1 MLALKNRNLLLIV
14 TGGIAAYKTP
24 ELVRRLSEHQ
34 VTVRVVMTKGAKAFI
49 TPLTLQAVSGHPVHD
64 DLLDPV
70 AEAAMGHIELA
81 RWADLIVVA
90 PATASA
96 IARLAHGFADDL
108 FSTLCLATDASIA
121 VVPAMNRLMWAA
133 PAVQRNVELLKGDGK
148 LIWGPGEGSQACGEV
163 GAGRMLEPAEILQH
177 IEGFFSTTTAISTVP
192 AEATKQTVGAT
203 MHGEHVVITAGPTRE
218 ALDPVRY
225 ITNHSSGKM
234 GFALA
239 AAAVLAGAKVT
250 LIAGPV
256 SLPTPAGVER
266 IDVES
271 ALDMQAAVASTLSAC
286 TLFIACAAVADFR
299 AADVETQKIK
309 KTTDADTVTLTL
321 MKNPDILAWVA
332 EQENAPFTVGFAAE
346 TQHVADYAIAKLNRK
361 GIDMIVAN
369 DVSQA
374 GLGFNSDDN
383 AVEVFWRATGKVN
396 ESGEAEVGRKA
407 FSQRSKASLANDL
420 IQLIREQKNYE

>member
-34 VTVRVVMTKGAKAFI
+34 VTVRVVMTRGAQAFI

-64 DLLDPV
+64 DLLDPA

-108 FSTLCLATDASIA
+108 FSTLCLATDAPIA

-133 PAVQRNVELLKGDGK
+133 PAVQRNVELLTGDGK
-148 LIWGPGEGSQACGEV
+148 LIWGPDEGSQACGEV
-163 GAGRMLEPAEILQH
+163 GAGRMLEAAEILQR
-177 IEGFFSTTTAISTVP
+177 IESVFSTTTISAP
-192 AEATKQTVGAT
+192 AAEATAT
-203 MHGEHVVITAGPTRE
+203 MRGEHVVITAGPTRE

-239 AAAVLAGAKVT
+239 TAAVLAGAKVT

-266 IDVES
+266 IDIES

-299 AADVETQKIK
+299 AAEVGTQKIK
-309 KTTDADTVTLTL
+309 KTTDADTLTLTL
-321 MKNPDILAWVA
+321 TKNPDILAWVA
-332 EQENAPFTVGFAAE
+332 EQKNAPFTVGFAAE

-361 GIDMIVAN
+361 GINMIVAN

-383 AVEVFWRATGKVN
+383 AVEVFWRTA
-396 ESGEAEVGRKA
+396 VGQSKQSEQEISHKA
-407 FSQRSKASLANDL
+407 FSQRSKAFLANDL
-420 IQLIREQKNYE
+420 IQLIREQKNHE

>member
-1 MLALKNRNLLLIV
+1 MSGLINRNLLLIV

-24 ELVRRLSEHQ
+24 ELVRRLGDRQ
-34 VTVRVVMTKGAKAFI
+34 VNVRVVMTKGAKAFI
-49 TPLTLQAVSGHPVHD
+49 TPLTLQAVSGHAVHD
-64 DLLDPV
+64 DLLDPA

-108 FSTLCLATDASIA
+108 FSTLCLATDAPIA

-163 GAGRMLEPAEILQH
+163 GAGRMLEPDDILAR
-177 IEGFFSTTTAISTVP
+177 INDFFSTTTAIFTAP
-192 AEATKQTVGAT
+192 AETTKQTVGAI
-203 MHGEHVVITAGPTRE
+203 MRGEHVVITAGPTRE

-239 AAAVLAGAKVT
+239 TAAVLAGAKVT

-256 SLPTPAGVER
+256 SQPTPAGVKR

-271 ALDMQAAVASTLSAC
+271 ALDMQQAVADSLKTCS
-286 TLFIACAAVADFR
+286 LFIACAAVADFR
-299 AADVETQKIK
+299 SADVGAHKIK
-309 KTTDADTVTLTL
+309 KTSDADTVTLTL
-321 MKNPDILAWVA
+321 TKNPDILAWVA
-332 EQENAPFTVGFAAE
+332 GQENAPFTVGFAAE
-346 TQHVADYAIAKLNRK
+346 TQHVADYALAKLNRK

-369 DVSQA
+369 DVSQ
-374 GLGFNSDDN
+374 
-383 AVEVFWRATGKVN
+383 T
-396 ESGEAEVGRKA
+396 
-407 FSQRSKASLANDL
+407 
-420 IQLIREQKNYE
+420 